1 MANKMSVKGQT
12 WGYKEQKSLLEIWA
26 EENVHK
32 NMVVFKT
39 FRTQRTKQKR
49 LNQSVEQCHVAV
61 KKMHHQYIKICK
73 TQQGSGSSSDIK
85 DKVHIILSTI
95 G

>member
-61 KKMHHQYIKICK
+61 KKMHHQYIKNAKYSREVAVLLISK
-73 TQQGSGSSSDIK
+73 TK
-85 DKVHIILSTI
+85 CTLS
-95 G
+95 